1 MPKRAFP
8 AAVRMRKRREIRE
21 VFSIGTYLP
30 LGPLGVR
37 YLVTIRQTSRF
48 LISVKKNVGHAP
60 MRNRIKRLLR
70 EGLRYRRSRLT
81 ESHDICL
88 FVTRTPKHPLQ
99 YDYVAGLI
107 GKLFNELN
115 HAPGSDS
122 KDPLSKAC

>member
-1 MPKRAFP
+1 MPKRTFP
-8 AAVRMRKRREIRE
+8 VAVRMRNRREIRG
-21 VFSIGTYLP
+21 VFSSGTYLP

-37 YLVTIRQTSRF
+37 YLATIRQTSRF

-70 EGLRYRRSRLT
+70 EGLRSRRTRLT

-88 FVTRTPKHPLQ
+88 FVTRTPKYPLQ
-99 YDYVAGLI
+99 YDYVACLI

-115 HAPGSDS
+115 QAPGFDS
-122 KDPLSKAC
+122 KDPVSKVC

>member
-1 MPKRAFP
+1 MPKRTFP
-8 AAVRMRKRREIRE
+8 VAVRMRNRQEIRE
-21 VFSIGTYLP
+21 VFNNGTYLP

-37 YLVTIRQTSRF
+37 YMATTRQTSRF

-70 EGLRYRRSRLT
+70 EGLRSRRTRLT

-99 YDYVAGLI
+99 YDYVAGFI
-107 GKLFNELN
+107 GKLFNKLN
-115 HAPGSDS
+115 QAPGSDS
-122 KDPLSKAC
+122 KDPVSKAC

>member
-1 MPKRAFP
+1 
-8 AAVRMRKRREIRE
+8 MRNRREIRE
-21 VFSIGTYLP
+21 VFISGTYLP

-37 YLVTIRQTSRF
+37 YMMTTRQTSRF

-70 EGLRYRRSRLT
+70 EGLRSRRSRLT

-107 GKLFNELN
+107 GNLFNELN
-115 HAPGSDS
+115 QAPGSDS
-122 KDPLSKAC
+122 KDPVSKAC

>member
-1 MPKRAFP
+1 MRKRTFP
-8 AAVRMRKRREIRE
+8 STVRMRNRRDIRE
-21 VFSIGTYLP
+21 VFSSGTYLP

-37 YLVTIRQTSRF
+37 YLATALQTSRF

-70 EGLRYRRSRLT
+70 EGFRSRRSWLT

-115 HAPGSDS
+115 QAPGSES
-122 KDPLSKAC
+122 NDPVSKAC

>member
-1 MPKRAFP
+1 
-8 AAVRMRKRREIRE
+8 MRNRREIRE

-30 LGPLGVR
+30 LGPMGVR
-37 YLVTIRQTSRF
+37 YLATTQQTSRF

-70 EGLRYRRSRLT
+70 EGLRSRRSRLT

-115 HAPGSDS
+115 QAPGFDS
-122 KDPLSKAC
+122 KDPVSKAC

>member
-1 MPKRAFP
+1 MPKRTFP
-8 AAVRMRKRREIRE
+8 ATVRMRNRREISE
-21 VFSIGTYLP
+21 VFSSGTYHP

-37 YLVTIRQTSRF
+37 YLATTRQDSRF
-48 LISVKKNVGHAP
+48 LISVKKNVGHSP

-70 EGLRYRRSRLT
+70 EGLRCWRNRLT

-99 YDYVAGLI
+99 YDYVASLI

-115 HAPGSDS
+115 QAPGFDS
-122 KDPLSKAC
+122 KDSLSKVC

>member
-1 MPKRAFP
+1 MPKRTFP
-8 AAVRMRKRREIRE
+8 AAVRMRNRREIRE
-21 VFSIGTYLP
+21 VFSSGTYLP
-30 LGPLGVR
+30 LGPLRVR
-37 YLVTIRQTSRF
+37 YMATTRQTSRF
-48 LISVKKNVGHAP
+48 LISVKKKVGHAP

-115 HAPGSDS
+115 QAHGSDS
-122 KDPLSKAC
+122 KDPVSKAC

>member
-1 MPKRAFP
+1 MPKRTFP
-8 AAVRMRKRREIRE
+8 AAVRMRNRREIRE
-21 VFSIGTYLP
+21 VFSSGTYLP

-37 YLVTIRQTSRF
+37 YLATTLQTSRF

-70 EGLRYRRSRLT
+70 EGLRSRCSLLT

-88 FVTRTPKHPLQ
+88 FVTRTPRHALQ
-99 YDYVAGLI
+99 YDYVACLI
-107 GKLFNELN
+107 GKLFNELSQG
-115 HAPGSDS
+115 PGSDS